1 MLDVDQCDYDLV
13 ADDDFVL
20 GAVPGFANVYVGV
33 GWRGT
38 GYKFAPWVG
47 RVLFQLALQD
57 GTVYDIAPVRP
68 GPLRCRS
75 GTGGPAV
82 TRPSARRFAE
92 RLADGAVVGAEG
104 YVFELERRG
113 YVKAGP
119 YVPEVILDAPDA
131 LRQLH
136 REFLRAGAD
145 VMVALTYYAHRE
157 KLRDVG
163 RDGDLEEMNRQAVRI
178 ANEIA
183 AEGGALVAGNI
194 CNTWCY
200 DPADPKRSGEV
211 VREQYR
217 EQLGWAVEEGVD
229 FVISETNDFL
239 GEALIGLEV
248 CQELG
253 LPALVTFA
261 SVQPETT
268 YDGYDYVEAC
278 RILADPGAAVVGLNC
293 SRGPATM
300 LPLLEQIRAAV
311 DIPIAAQPVPYR
323 TDAGHAGFR
332 VADLARR
339 RAGVPDPAREPRA
352 HPLRDGRLRPAARPT
367 SASTTSA
374 SAAAARRTTCGPWPR
389 RSAARPRPAATRR
402 PSTCTRSSGT
412 GESGV
417 TNTEMGDWQAVG

>member
-1 MLDVDQCDYDLV
+1 M
-13 ADDDFVL
+13 
-20 GAVPGFANVYVGV
+20 
-33 GWRGT
+33 
-38 GYKFAPWVG
+38 
-47 RVLFQLALQD
+47 
-57 GTVYDIAPVRP
+57 
-68 GPLRCRS
+68 
-75 GTGGPAV
+75 
-82 TRPSARRFAE
+82 TRPSTRTFEQRM
-92 RLADGAVVGAEG
+92 ADGVLVGAEG

-163 RDGDLEEMNRQAVRI
+163 RGDDLEAMNRQAVRI

-200 DPADPKRSGEV
+200 DPRDPKGSGEV

-217 EQLGWAVEEGVD
+217 EQLGWAKEEGVD
-229 FVISETNDFL
+229 FVISETNDYL
-239 GEALIGLEV
+239 GEALIGLQV

-253 LPALVTFA
+253 LPALVTLA

-268 YDGYDYVEAC
+268 YDEIDYVRAC
-278 RILADPGAAVVGLNC
+278 RTLAEHGAAAVGLNC

-300 LPLLEQIRAAV
+300 LPLLERIRDVV
-311 DIPIAAQPVPYR
+311 DVPVVAQPVPYR
-323 TDAGHAGFR
+323 TDARTPAFESLEGPDGARLFPIQLEGAALTRFEMAQFAR
-332 VADLARR
+332 DAADLGVGYIGICCGGAPHYV
-339 RAGVPDPAREPRA
+339 RAMAEALGRETPASRYSPAIELHPVLGEQDGVGREQ
-352 HPLRDGRLRPAARPT
+352 
-367 SASTTSA
+367 
-374 SAAAARRTTCGPWPR
+374 
-389 RSAARPRPAATRR
+389 
-402 PSTCTRSSGT
+402 
-412 GESGV
+412 
-417 TNTEMGDWQAVG
+417 MGDWTAAS